1 MIGGTGVISRP
12 SLTFGEG
19 AANFG
24 MLRQNRNLV
33 RRIREGKP
41 RMCEVYEKFRAELF
55 SLVK

>member
-19 AANFG
+19 AVNFD
-24 MLRQNRNLV
+24 MLRQDRNLV

-41 RMCEVYEKFRAELF
+41 GICEVYEKFRAELL